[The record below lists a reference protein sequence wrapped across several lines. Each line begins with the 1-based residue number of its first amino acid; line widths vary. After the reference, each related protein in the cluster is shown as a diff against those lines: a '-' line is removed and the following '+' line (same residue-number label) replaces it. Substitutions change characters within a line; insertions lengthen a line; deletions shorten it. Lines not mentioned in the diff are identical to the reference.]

1 MGTTSKQVMD
11 IKTSKGLSQTS
22 NEELRAWTDKGWEQ
36 AMREGNYDRSR
47 EHLNFEIQ
55 KGGIVTP
62 IDKKRP
68 LTKRMAEN
76 GLWSTS
82 YSEAQPTV
90 CVSWLSAIRKLT
102 LRAKEVT
109 GMYGVCRK

>member
-47 EHLNFEIQ
+47 EHLNFEVQ

-68 LTKRMAEN
+68 LTERMAEN
-76 GLWSTS
+76 LASRGIKDPNEGLAEPVSGQWSTS

-90 CVSWLSAIRKLT
+90 CVSWPSAIR
-102 LRAKEVT
+102 
-109 GMYGVCRK
+109 